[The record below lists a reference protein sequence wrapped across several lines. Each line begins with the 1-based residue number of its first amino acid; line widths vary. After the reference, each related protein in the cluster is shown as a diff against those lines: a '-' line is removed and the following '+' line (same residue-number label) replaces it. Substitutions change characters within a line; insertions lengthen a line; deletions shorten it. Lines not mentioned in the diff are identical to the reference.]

1 MALGQ
6 APMITASRMFMRI
19 PLALAL
25 ASSTVIV
32 SAHAWAQATMPA
44 PAAEQPAQQGQL
56 EEIVVTAEKRS
67 STVQTTPISITAISG
82 SQLTAQ
88 GISGLSTLAV
98 ETPGVAV
105 RSAGPGQTE
114 IDIRGLTSSGGAA
127 PTVGFYLDETPV
139 TPPAGANNGKVVID
153 PNLYDL
159 QRVEILR
166 GPQGTLYGSGS
177 MGGTVKLL
185 TAQPKFDEYSGSI
198 EATGSGTEGGGL
210 NGSINAAINLPIVND
225 KIALRIV
232 GTELHNSGWIDR
244 VVVEKFPLEPDFNPA
259 AAPPSVGGYTR
270 GDVTAGAVTK
280 RYSNVNDEDLQG
292 VRANLVFAPTDDLTI
307 TPSLF
312 YQRITQ
318 GGYDTF
324 DSPPGKAPA
333 TLAHYQPFDI
343 AEPFYDQFRL
353 FSLVVKYDLDDVEL
367 TSATGQ
373 WSRQEGQTQDLSED
387 FQELLIL
394 PFYLPASLTE
404 TDTSQQF
411 SQEFRVASRG
421 QSDFNWLV
429 GAFYSK
435 FRSTFVQQ
443 STSDAYIPI
452 VGISN
457 LIDERQPQTIR
468 QYAFF
473 GNASY
478 QITPWLKAT
487 VGLRYYDFKSTM
499 NVYDTGV
506 FASGTNAAITVADQ
520 ETASGVTPMA
530 SLAIIPN
537 EDLTIYGT
545 VSKGFRPGGGN
556 QLVPTNVCG
565 TNTGA
570 QDTYDPDTVW
580 NYELGEKARL
590 MDRKVTIN
598 GAIYYEDWQ
607 NIQTQ
612 VPLPC
617 GFFYTNNSE
626 SAGVYG
632 AELEIRA
639 QVTSEL
645 TVGFGGGYTHATYAK
660 NSAAGYM
667 VGDRIPDIPQFTGD
681 LSLSYQVPAFGDYDY
696 MARIEDNLVGP
707 FVDYTFAQNRLP
719 GYNLVNLR
727 FGLVSDTI
735 SGFFFIDNLSDVR
748 TALSDTNSLGA
759 NLPTFNRVATGQPRT
774 IGVTVKYNF

>member
-1 MALGQ
+1 MAMGQ
-6 APMITASRMFMRI
+6 VHMLSGRLAALRVPFVLVLAAGSAIVNAS
-19 PLALAL
+19 ALAQSSPATPPAE
-25 ASSTVIV
+25 AS
-32 SAHAWAQATMPA
+32 AQT
-44 PAAEQPAQQGQL
+44 GQL

-67 STVQTTPISITAISG
+67 STIQTTPISITAITG

-98 ETPGVAV
+98 ATPGVAI

-114 IDIRGLTSSGGAA
+114 IDMRGLTSSGGAS

-159 QRVEILR
+159 DRVEILR

-185 TAQPKFDEYSGSI
+185 TAQPKFDEFSGSI

-210 NGSINAAINLPIVND
+210 NGSVNASINLPIVND
-225 KIALRIV
+225 KLALRVV

-244 VVVEKFPLEPDFNPA
+244 VVVNNFPLEPDFNPA
-259 AAPPSVGGYTR
+259 AGPPSVGGYTR
-270 GDVTAGAVTK
+270 GDVQAGSVSK

-292 VRANLVFAPTDDLTI
+292 IRANLVFAPTDELTI
-307 TPSLF
+307 TPSVF

-318 GGYDTF
+318 GGYNTF

-343 AEPFYDQFRL
+343 AEPFADQFRL
-353 FSLVVKYDLDDVEL
+353 FSLLIKYDLDDVEL

-394 PFYLPASLTE
+394 PFYLPAALTE

-435 FRSTFVQQ
+435 FRSTFIQQ
-443 STSDAYIPI
+443 STSDDYIPI

-473 GNASY
+473 ANASY
-478 QITPWLKAT
+478 QITPILKAT

-499 NVYDTGV
+499 SVYDTGV
-506 FASGTNAAITVADQ
+506 FASGSNDAITVADK
-520 ETASGVTPMA
+520 ESASGVTPMA
-530 SLAIIPN
+530 SLALTPN
-537 EDLTIYGT
+537 EDLTVYGT
-545 VSKGFRPGGGN
+545 ISKGFRPGGGN
-556 QLVPTNVCG
+556 QLVPVSVCG
-565 TNTGA
+565 PDTGA
-570 QDTYDPDTVW
+570 QFTYDPDTVW

-590 MDRKVTIN
+590 LDRRVTVN
-598 GAIYYEDWQ
+598 SAIYYEDWQ

-617 GFFYTNNSE
+617 GFFFTNNSE

-632 AELEIRA
+632 AELEITARA
-639 QVTSEL
+639 TNAL
-645 TVGFGGGYTHATYAK
+645 TISLSGGYTHATYAK
-660 NSAAGYM
+660 NSSAGYV
-667 VGDRIPDIPQFTGD
+667 VGDRIPDIPEFTGD
-681 LSLSYQVPAFGDYDY
+681 ISLTYQAPAFGDYDY
-696 MARIEDNLVGP
+696 LARIEDNLVGP
-707 FVDYTFAQNRLP
+707 FVDYTFSQNRLP

-727 FGLVSDTI
+727 FGLVSDAV
-735 SGFFFIDNLSDVR
+735 SGFFFINNLSNVR

-774 IGVTVKYNF
+774 IGVTLKYNF